1 MLFSALVVEADFV
14 VGRGAQDVTFVI
26 ANGDVVAVRRVV
38 QHARD
43 IRPVR
48 VTILKANRH
57 LRPRQQR
64 QVQAV
69 SVSGIRP
76 RLADPQALEPG
87 FPARPVK
94 QHIHPVAPVFV
105 DMPVGVVFP
114 GAGHAGRQRPGHH
127 RTRAGLRPVA
137 DVRAVRYAGKLHRK
151 VGIAPGVAVHRRDEH
166 AISKLPGHLLSAGD
180 LQHLSRAERRAAGG
194 GLHPGLAVKI
204 TLMAKPGVKRPGLR
218 RRMAVMDI
226 PGGQVVIS
234 PVVSLTK
241 GGGLPAGD
249 IHLRVH
255 VRRRLAVVVVAG
267 TDLLLH
273 DAVAACHLPHRVHPG
288 RLLP

>member
-1 MLFSALVVEADFV
+1 MFFPALIVEADFV
-14 VGRGAQDVTFVI
+14 VGRGAQNVAFVI
-26 ANGDVVAVRRVV
+26 ADGDVVAVRRVV

-69 SVSGIRP
+69 SVSGIRS
-76 RLADPQALEPG
+76 RLTDPQTLEPG

-94 QHIHPVAPVFV
+94 QHIHPVASVFV

-127 RTRAGLRPVA
+127 RTRTWLRPVA

-151 VGIAPGVAVHRRDEH
+151 VGIAPGMAVHRRDEH
-166 AISKLPGHLLSAGD
+166 AMSKLPGHLLSAGD
-180 LQHLSRAERRAAGG
+180 LQHLPRAERRAAGD
-194 GLHPGLAVKI
+194 GLHPGLAVQI
-204 TLMAKPGVKRPGLR
+204 TLMTKAGVKRPGLR

-226 PGGQVVIS
+226 PRGQVVIS

-241 GGGLPAGD
+241 GGRLPAGD